1 MHMMCSLLF
10 FVLFHRYRCP
20 SIRTLTSL
28 LNCCSR
34 RLCIFTIIDLTIPP
48 RLWLVC
54 LQFFSLVNND
64 VPMFLSTCIC
74 IFLIDRGSKTPNI
87 KDRGVQVIQSSP
99 SDWSLSCL
107 SLRAWGRRETGIC
120 LWGN

>member
-10 FVLFHRYRCP
+10 LSHRYHCP
-20 SIRTLTSL
+20 RICTFTSL

-48 RLWLVC
+48 RCMVSLSPV
-54 LQFFSLVNND
+54 FSLVNND
-64 VPMFLSTCIC
+64 VPVFLSTCIY

-87 KDRGVQVIQSSP
+87 KDHGVQVIQNSP

-107 SLRAWGRRETGIC
+107 ILRGWGRRETGIC
-120 LWGN
+120 LWGI